1 MEWKWNLTS
10 LCNITKG
17 NVLSKTSTK
26 RCGLETSSRSF
37 YIYKKLRTTFVEK

>member
-10 LCNITKG
+10 LCNITEG

-26 RCGLETSSRSF
+26 ICGLETSRRSF
-37 YIYKKLRTTFVEK
+37 CICKKLSTTFVEK